1 MKKLLI
7 IAGVLIVLVLGFSTF
22 YKRYTKSASPESNV
36 DFKDGD
42 LEIKVFFNSPS
53 KRGRVIFGGLVP
65 YDTIWRTGA
74 NEATVFETSKD
85 LTIQGKVLK
94 AGKYTLWTMP
104 GRENWKIYFNTEYGQ
119 WGIDFNG
126 AANRDP
132 ENDVLVAE
140 VPSMTHDTEV
150 EKFTISVEKSD
161 EEILLILL
169 WDKVVVTLPMTT
181 SP

>member
-7 IAGVLIVLVLGFSTF
+7 IVGILVVLVLGFSTF

-42 LEIKVFFNSPS
+42 LNIKVFYNSPS
-53 KRGRVIFGGLVP
+53 KRGRVIFGKLVP
-65 YDTIWRTGA
+65 FDTVWRTGA
-74 NEATVFETSKD
+74 NEATIFETNKD
-85 LTIQGKVLK
+85 LAIQGKVLK
-94 AGKYTLWTMP
+94 AGKYTLWATP
-104 GRENWKIYFNTEYGQ
+104 GKQTWQITFNTEYGQ

-126 AANRDP
+126 AANKDP
-132 ENDVLVAE
+132 KNDVLTAE
-140 VPSMTHDTEV
+140 VPSVIQDKEI

-169 WDKVVVTLPMTT
+169 WDKTVVTLPMTT
-181 SP
+181 SH